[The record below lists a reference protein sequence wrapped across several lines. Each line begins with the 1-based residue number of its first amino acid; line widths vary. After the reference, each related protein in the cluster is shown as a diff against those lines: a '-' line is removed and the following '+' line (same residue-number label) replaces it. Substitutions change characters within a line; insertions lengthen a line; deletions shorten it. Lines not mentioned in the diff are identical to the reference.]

1 MICIMYLWMKVG
13 ASRGLVGV
21 EEEVG
26 VVVLGLRWWWR
37 ADSRDSTAFCQTTV
51 IVMIIKR

>member
-21 EEEVG
+21 VVEGV

-37 ADSRDSTAFCQTTV
+37 ADSRDSTAFCHTTV
-51 IVMIIKR
+51 IV